1 MDIYYLFEHIIDPTC
16 VFSLLNMPHQT
27 MRGASPTEII
37 VTSQHGTVVESIGY
51 SVEGMVLSAH

>member
-1 MDIYYLFEHIIDPTC
+1 MC